1 MNHMQPVTA
10 PPAAAVKEGTTAS
23 FMADVIEASSDVP
36 IIVDFWAPWCG
47 PCKQMTP
54 VLEKAV
60 AKTEGKVRLVKINV
74 DHNKQLAQNMRIQSI
89 PAVFV
94 FYRGQPVD
102 GFVGAVPE
110 SQLAQFVDH
119 VSGMAGGDPSKND
132 VVPLLGQAESFA
144 VEGKFDHAEALF
156 REVLRLEPEQP
167 QAVIGMIKAL
177 AAGGKIR
184 EARAAIENAPAAV
197 KADKS
202 WAGVEKALIL
212 AEKMKE
218 AGPADMLRATV
229 ERDPANLQAR
239 YDYAMSLYA
248 GGRKEEGIDQL
259 IETVR
264 RDRKWNEELARKE
277 LVNIFEALGSADPLT
292 VAGRKKLSSVLFS

>member
-1 MNHMQPVTA
+1 MNRMQPVTA

-23 FMADVIEASSDVP
+23 FMADVIEASSDGA

-144 VEGKFDHAEALF
+144 
-156 REVLRLEPEQP
+156 
-167 QAVIGMIKAL
+167 
-177 AAGGKIR
+177 
-184 EARAAIENAPAAV
+184 
-197 KADKS
+197 
-202 WAGVEKALIL
+202 
-212 AEKMKE
+212 
-218 AGPADMLRATV
+218 
-229 ERDPANLQAR
+229 
-239 YDYAMSLYA
+239 
-248 GGRKEEGIDQL
+248 
-259 IETVR
+259 
-264 RDRKWNEELARKE
+264 
-277 LVNIFEALGSADPLT
+277 
-292 VAGRKKLSSVLFS
+292 